1 VRYIVNLAEQIVHC
15 PVLCMVA
22 QHEECIALGGQILLA
37 VEHFLYEVWR
47 ILKML
52 LSLWKLVNAVDC
64 QHSVAAHI

>member
-1 VRYIVNLAEQIVHC
+1 
-15 PVLCMVA
+15 MVA